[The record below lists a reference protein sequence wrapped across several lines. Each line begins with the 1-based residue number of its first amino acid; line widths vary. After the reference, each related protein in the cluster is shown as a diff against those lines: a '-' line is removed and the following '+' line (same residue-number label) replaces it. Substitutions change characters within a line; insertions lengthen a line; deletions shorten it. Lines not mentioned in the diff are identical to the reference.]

1 FLLICF
7 VFLSSFCAKN
17 NHIRLFKK
25 LTVKITYNFCL
36 FVSIER
42 ACSLNNCTIAK
53 RIGKGKDA
61 TVIFEHFRK
70 PVDPFDQENCL
81 CKVPNSEYPYNFD
94 TSSSYGNMQNGNN
107 SVLRDYSRQ
116 TDNPSEVIDASQ
128 VHTYNSGLS
137 FMSTANTASDNGDL
151 LNVTY
156 LEKILNSIFVSEP
169 SQNSASSSTVIT
181 SKLIK
186 DPRLM
191 KREQSMRKQ
200 SNSADLSDGLPL
212 DKIVGHGNSEI
223 KLTCMP
229 TSSISIP
236 ESIPADHAVTNCS
249 DVSCFRFSSES
260 SHCQTHNM
268 GSKDY
273 DCTASSKVAIT
284 EQYKEQSSFFF
295 PRYLPNAFSGVGK
308 QTYNE
313 EEAQRAQ
320 KRSSFQVLTEQSNGP
335 QNSFESEKNTYKDSQ
350 SHISK
355 ASWPSDLSAVFKFG
369 YQMSTV
375 FPIQKKGNIDEYVQ
389 NTGMMRTFI
398 SPEDSSKHVINQ
410 TWWKETANS
419 FTNGTK
425 SIPIANCFALHQEH
439 KEGENINSLR
449 ENCEKI
455 PDIPKLQMPKSPIST
470 TKDKNEVDHAA
481 LELECN
487 LTPNTGC
494 LSQKHPQYSL
504 EHTDNIHTNFAIAQG
519 LIELKAVQNN
529 EDLINIMTDA
539 FQEAKGIPLA
549 REQLVD
555 RVISSDAIDISL
567 DRSSCNIIGEYI
579 SIQRED
585 ENEAVSLYNIQ
596 KDCKGTSHIKDNVQD
611 YSLPYDAELSSEL
624 NLKIILKEQRNDEN
638 PTEAKEKD
646 GASSSQ
652 EYNTNTINESE
663 KQDFYANIVELSN
676 TKVEILNSEEC
687 TAFNS
692 IWRKKDRPAK
702 AASSE
707 SEDNMTAIKQ
717 KHPPND
723 GRSVEHISTFPET
736 EESSVCVASDAT
748 KEVVSTT
755 VLTASTNHGDHPK
768 HHLKEPEISG
778 LGLVKQ
784 GISDCEIDTD
794 KLQDFYHLINEKSI
808 HQTSGLGSEIEVELE
823 EHNDA
828 PLFQQN
834 IDNNGN
840 DLCDEFETLKSRI
853 DWEGLFGKSYEETEA
868 SSFPRRESTDPHHST
883 ECNCVSFSS
892 QKDKREHQN
901 PIFLPDLQVTIT
913 NLISLKISPTD
924 DSLEWK
930 DNFYKHVTE
939 STEPE
944 LNFEKRKALGF
955 GIYYQPFEENS
966 GFSCENK
973 FGNSVQES
981 GHVSKSGISNSS
993 NSNHNT
999 HMNHTPGKPTSDSL
1013 STEQSNVTVI
1023 SDKSKCSTKSKPDF
1037 NDTRNKKDMGSR
1049 SSKGNQQATS
1059 RGQNISHKDL
1069 RQHETH
1075 EKRRKSTNRDSSKR
1089 FSSLSQGRIKTFS
1102 QSERHIRNVLNILN
1116 NEASLCKSKHL
1127 SRKLGKAVLH
1137 LKKAHKRVH
1146 TSLQL
1151 ISKVGKKRKGPLPKA
1166 YAVICNNF
1174 WESCD
1179 LQGDSLMSERRYSDR
1194 HFLSKRRYDK
1204 QGEKRLR
1211 FDIDESLASVSK
1223 HRTYRTNRERIAEC
1237 LSSEIMS
1244 GHVSSSLTTFHVR
1257 EFCDEEQ
1264 LHESQLSQSIS
1275 QLGYT
1280 NSVGRTASSSELLNF
1295 SETSE
1300 YTLYPDETLAEKEY
1314 QTNTQLSK
1322 SESHTTCNTK
1332 NITKEN
1338 NSEDKTVVCESNSV
1352 SLSFLKDNISHSQDK
1367 SYDITFKAN
1376 TNKLVS
1382 VLDSNKPF
1390 LNVDIC
1396 EQGNLVSDGSRNGET
1411 VFPVEKCTVLT
1422 EITPNIPTGKTANRR
1437 NTIPPLSPI
1446 IVTADEEESS
1456 VGGNGLLHVKENEVN
1471 ITKHSKLDLTSV
1483 TEESQ
1488 SYKKNVKKLSFNDSS
1503 LLLKENVKGPSKA
1516 YMAKYKEE
1524 EKMRKIEQEVYQK
1537 MVTEGSA
1544 GYKHQNKIL
1553 KEDSFHLHK
1562 KIIKNNLTDSCVGIK
1577 NSTLEKTALKNIS
1590 SELSKRQKT
1599 GQIKQLSNDC
1609 HSDCPSKSATA
1620 GTSDRLVVHE
1630 NSEVTVSQ
1638 MKPLSHME
1646 ELHEYTSRVRELSQ
1660 ILQRADEA
1668 ASLQVL
1674 EEEIKVCQNILPVF
1688 VEAFERKQE
1697 CSLNQIL
1704 ISRKLL
1710 VEQNLWSN
1718 CKLQLKL
1725 CAIDTWVELQMA
1737 METIQFIENKK
1748 RFLEGEPTFRSLL
1761 WYDESLYSEL
1771 LLRPRGY
1778 QLQSSFYPAF
1788 QRRLKY
1794 NAFCELQKYYQIIET
1809 RKKKNSYYTFLK
1821 YKRQRK
1827 ECEAVMKHHA
1837 DCSEFCLSVPFTC
1850 GVNFGDSLGDL
1861 EALRKSVLKL
1871 ISIHGGSP
1879 KVSSYPGKED
1889 HLWIIL
1895 EMVSSKISFIK
1906 SNEEISIKICLYGLE
1921 HIYFDAAK
1929 SLVWKEKSHSFPR
1942 RHSEMNRELEEIN
1955 ECAFSEWKK
1964 IYDNLSE
1971 DLNNE
1976 SAPTI
1981 GLEEGD
1987 MIASSQS
1994 ALVSVPNCKLNT
2006 AWLSYPDICCI
2017 SEILDQAKSADLEK
2031 LQDLTLRCTVHLEIL
2046 KKYFQMLQE
2055 DNIDNIFIT
2064 EENVLDMLNRNHGAV
2079 ILKPEA
2085 IEIYIE
2091 TVMLS
2096 ETIHFLKNSIA
2107 GKLHNQRF
2115 RGMLWFDWSL
2125 LPELVGCQEEM
2136 ASFSLDNNQTDCLW
2150 KVIENAISHLKE
2162 ELEVVCDYSEA
2173 VNCSYALH
2181 LFSRELKEL
2190 SGIKRL
2196 LNTSE
2201 YSVSTYIDVS
2211 PHIASVNY
2219 GNTVTEL
2226 EHNYNQLFILLKNIM
2241 SVPQK
2246 DFGKMVHI
2254 IKVLKTIEHMK
2265 MINAKDTKL
2274 STRILFFQMLRN
2286 RRNTLQLNR
2295 KERVGSPSREPEEDS
2310 CEPSVSVQTPS
2321 AAEYTIRN
2329 ISSSSKKRPVT
2340 VDKHE
2345 ISQGKGNTGAV
2356 SNLKKQKVQLF

>member
-1 FLLICF
+1 M
-7 VFLSSFCAKN
+7 K
-17 NHIRLFKK
+17 
-25 LTVKITYNFCL
+25 
-36 FVSIER
+36 
-42 ACSLNNCTIAK
+42 
-53 RIGKGKDA
+53 
-61 TVIFEHFRK
+61 
-70 PVDPFDQENCL
+70 
-81 CKVPNSEYPYNFD
+81 
-94 TSSSYGNMQNGNN
+94 NGNN
-107 SVLRDYSRQ
+107 SVLREYSRQ
-116 TDNPSEVIDASQ
+116 TDNPSEVRDASQ

-137 FMSTANTASDNGDL
+137 FMSTANTASGNGDL
-151 LNVTY
+151 FSLTY
-156 LEKILNSIFVSEP
+156 LRNILNSISAALP
-169 SQNSASSSTVIT
+169 SQSSTSSSTVIT

-212 DKIVGHGNSEI
+212 DKSVGHGNSEVRP
-223 KLTCMP
+223 TCMP
-229 TSSISIP
+229 TSSISSP
-236 ESIPADHAVTNCS
+236 ESIPADRAVATCS
-249 DVSCFRFSSES
+249 DASCFRFSSES

-268 GSKDY
+268 GSEDS

-284 EQYKEQSSFFF
+284 EQCKEQSSFSF
-295 PRYLPNAFSGVGK
+295 PCYLPNAFSDIGK
-308 QTYNE
+308 QTNNE
-313 EEAQRAQ
+313 EETQRAQ

-335 QNSFESEKNTYKDSQ
+335 QNSSESEKNICCNDSQ

-355 ASWPSDLSAVFKFG
+355 ASWPSDLSVVFKFG
-369 YQMSTV
+369 HQMSTV

-389 NTGMMRTFI
+389 NTGMMSTFI
-398 SPEDSSKHVINQ
+398 SPEDSSKHVVNQ
-410 TWWKETANS
+410 TWWKEIVNS
-419 FTNGTK
+419 FTSETK
-425 SIPIANCFALHQEH
+425 SIPIANCTALHQEY

-455 PDIPKLQMPKSPIST
+455 PDTPKLQMPKSPISS
-470 TKDKNEVDHAA
+470 TKDKNEVDHSA

-487 LTPNTGC
+487 LTPNTGF

-504 EHTDNIHTNFAIAQG
+504 ERKDNIHRNFAIAQG
-519 LIELKAVQNN
+519 LIELKVVQNN
-529 EDLINIMTDA
+529 QNLINIMTDA
-539 FQEAKGIPLA
+539 FQEAKDVPLD

-567 DRSSCNIIGEYI
+567 DSSGCNIIGEYM
-579 SIQRED
+579 SIQREN

-596 KDCKGTSHIKDNVQD
+596 KDCKETSHIKDNMQD
-611 YSLPYDAELSSEL
+611 HSLPYDAELSSDL
-624 NLKIILKEQRNDEN
+624 NLKIILQEQRNDEN
-638 PTEAKEKD
+638 PNEAKEKD
-646 GASSSQ
+646 GASSSP
-652 EYNTNTINESE
+652 EYNTNNIKESE
-663 KQDFYANIVELSN
+663 KQDFYANIVEMSN
-676 TKVEILNSEEC
+676 TKVEVLNSEEC
-687 TAFNS
+687 TTFNS
-692 IWRKKDRPAK
+692 IWGKKDGPAK

-707 SEDNMTAIKQ
+707 SEDGMTAIKQ
-717 KHPPND
+717 KHTPND
-723 GRSVEHISTFPET
+723 GRSVEHLSIFPET

-748 KEVVSTT
+748 KKVVSTT
-755 VLTASTNHGDHPK
+755 VLTESTNPGDHQK

-784 GISDCEIDTD
+784 GVSDCEIDTD
-794 KLQDFYHLINEKSI
+794 KLQDFYHLVNENSV
-808 HQTSGLGSEIEVELE
+808 HQTFELGSEIEVELG
-823 EHNDA
+823 EHNDT

-834 IDNNGN
+834 TGNNGN
-840 DLCDEFETLKSRI
+840 DLCEEFETLKSRI
-853 DWEGLFGKSYEETEA
+853 DWEGLFGKTYEETEA
-868 SSFPRRESTDPHHST
+868 SSFTRRGSTDPHHSA
-883 ECNCVSFSS
+883 ECNYVSFSS
-892 QKDKREHQN
+892 QKDKREHRN
-901 PIFLPDLQVTIT
+901 SVFLPHLQVTIT

-924 DSLEWK
+924 DSLELK
-930 DNFYKHVTE
+930 DNFYKHVTD

-944 LNFEKRKALGF
+944 VNEKRKAFGL
-955 GIYYQPFEENS
+955 GIYSQPFVENL

-981 GHVSKSGISNSS
+981 GYVSKSGISHSS
-993 NSNHNT
+993 SSSHNT
-999 HMNHTPGKPTSDSL
+999 HVNHTPGKPTSDSL
-1013 STEQSNVTVI
+1013 STEPSNVTVI

-1037 NDTRNKKDMGSR
+1037 NDTRNKKDMESR
-1049 SSKGNQQATS
+1049 SGKRNQHATF
-1059 RGQNISHKDL
+1059 RGQNIRHKDL

-1075 EKRRKSTNRDSSKR
+1075 EKRRKSTNRDSSER

-1127 SRKLGKAVLH
+1127 SRKLDKAVLH
-1137 LKKAHKRVH
+1137 LKKAHRRVH
-1146 TSLQL
+1146 ASLQL

-1166 YAVICNNF
+1166 YAIICNNF

-1194 HFLSKRRYDK
+1194 HFISKRRYEK

-1257 EFCDEEQ
+1257 GFCEEEQ
-1264 LHESQLSQSIS
+1264 LYESQLPIPYTSQSIS
-1275 QLGYT
+1275 QLEYT
-1280 NSVGRTASSSELLNF
+1280 NSIVRTTSSSELGNF

-1300 YTLYPDETLAEKEY
+1300 YTLYPDETLTEKEY
-1314 QTNTQLSK
+1314 QTDTQLSK

-1338 NSEDKTVVCESNSV
+1338 NSEDKTVVCENNSV

-1367 SYDITFKAN
+1367 SYDTTFKAN

-1396 EQGNLVSDGSRNGET
+1396 EQGNLVSDGTRNKEAI
-1411 VFPVEKCTVLT
+1411 FPVEKCTVLM
-1422 EITPNIPTGKTANRR
+1422 EITTNIPTGKTANSR
-1437 NTIPPLSPI
+1437 NTVPPLSPI
-1446 IVTADEEESS
+1446 MVTADEEESS
-1456 VGGNGLLHVKENEVN
+1456 VRENGLFHVKEKEVN
-1471 ITKHSKLDLTSV
+1471 ITKHSKLNLTSV

-1488 SYKKNVKKLSFNDSS
+1488 SCKKDVKKLSFSGSS

-1516 YMAKYKEE
+1516 YMEKYNEEE
-1524 EKMRKIEQEVYQK
+1524 EKMRKIEQAVYPK

-1544 GYKHQNKIL
+1544 VITGYKHQNKIL

-1577 NSTLEKTALKNIS
+1577 NSTLGTTGLKNIS
-1590 SELSKRQKT
+1590 SQLSKRQKAE
-1599 GQIKQLSNDC
+1599 QIKQLSNNS
-1609 HSDCPSKSATA
+1609 HSDCPSKSAAA

-1638 MKPLSHME
+1638 MTPLSHMK
-1646 ELHEYTSRVRELSQ
+1646 ELQESTSHVTELSQ

-1668 ASLQVL
+1668 ESLQVL
-1674 EEEIKVCQNILPVF
+1674 EEETKVCQNILPLF

-1697 CSLNQIL
+1697 CSLDQIL

-1771 LLRPRGY
+1771 LLRPCGY
-1778 QLQSSFYPAF
+1778 QLQSNFYPAF

-1794 NAFCELQKYYQIIET
+1794 NAFCELQRYYYQLIET
-1809 RKKKNSYYTFLK
+1809 KREKISYYTFLK

-1827 ECEAVMKHHA
+1827 ECEAIMKHRA

-1871 ISIHGGSP
+1871 ISTHRGSP
-1879 KVSSYPGKED
+1879 KVNSYPGKED

-1906 SNEEISIKICLYGLE
+1906 SNEEMSIKICLYGLE

-1964 IYDNLSE
+1964 IYDDLSK
-1971 DLNNE
+1971 DLNIE
-1976 SAPTI
+1976 STPTV
-1981 GLEEGD
+1981 GLKEGD
-1987 MIASSQS
+1987 MIVSRQS

-2006 AWLSYPDICCI
+2006 SWLSYPDICCI

-2064 EENVLDMLNRNHGAV
+2064 EENVLDMLNHNHGAV

-2107 GKLHNQRF
+2107 KKLHNQRF

-2125 LPELVGCQEEM
+2125 LPELVSCQEEM

-2162 ELEVVCDYSEA
+2162 ELGVVCEYSEA
-2173 VNCSYALH
+2173 VNCSYALC

-2190 SGIKRL
+2190 SEIKRL

-2201 YSVSTYIDVS
+2201 YSVSTYIDMV

-2226 EHNYNQLFILLKNIM
+2226 EHNYNQLFILLKNII

-2265 MINAKDTKL
+2265 MISAKDTKL
-2274 STRILFFQMLRN
+2274 STRLLFFQMLRN

-2295 KERVGSPSREPEEDS
+2295 KERVGTPIGEPEENS
-2310 CEPSVSVQTPS
+2310 SEPGVSVQTPS
-2321 AAEYTIRN
+2321 AAEYTVRN

-2356 SNLKKQKVQLF
+2356 SNRKRQKVQLF

>member
-1 FLLICF
+1 MLRTITT
-7 VFLSSFCAKN
+7 
-17 NHIRLFKK
+17 RLFKK
-25 LTVKITYNFCL
+25 LTVKIAHNFCL

-70 PVDPFDQENCL
+70 PVDPFDQENCP
-81 CKVPNSEYPYNFD
+81 CKVPNSERSPSNLD
-94 TSSSYGNMQNGNN
+94 TSSSYENMQNGNI
-107 SVLRDYSRQ
+107 SVLREYSRQ
-116 TDNPSEVIDASQ
+116 TDDPSEVRDASQ
-128 VHTYNSGLS
+128 IHSYNSGLS
-137 FMSTANTASDNGDL
+137 FLSTASTASGNGDL
-151 LNVTY
+151 FSVTY
-156 LEKILNSIFVSEP
+156 LRSILNSISAALP
-169 SQNSASSSTVIT
+169 SQSSTSSSTVIT

-200 SNSADLSDGLPL
+200 SNSPDLSDGLPL
-212 DKIVGHGNSEI
+212 DKSVGHGNSEV

-229 TSSISIP
+229 TSSISSP

-249 DVSCFRFSSES
+249 DASCFRFSSES

-268 GSKDY
+268 GSKDS

-284 EQYKEQSSFFF
+284 EQCKEQSSFSF
-295 PRYLPNAFSGVGK
+295 PRYLPNAFSDVGK
-308 QTYNE
+308 QTYNAE
-313 EEAQRAQ
+313 EVQRAQ
-320 KRSSFQVLTEQSNGP
+320 NRSSFQVLTEQSNGP
-335 QNSFESEKNTYKDSQ
+335 QNSFESEKNTCCKDSQ

-355 ASWPSDLSAVFKFG
+355 ASWPSDLSVVFKFG
-369 YQMSTV
+369 HQMSSV
-375 FPIQKKGNIDEYVQ
+375 FPVQKKGNIDEYVQ

-398 SPEDSSKHVINQ
+398 SPEDSSKQVVNQ
-410 TWWKETANS
+410 TWWKETVNS
-419 FTNGTK
+419 FTNETK
-425 SIPIANCFALHQEH
+425 SIPIANCIVLHQEH

-455 PDIPKLQMPKSPIST
+455 PDTPKLQMPKSPIST
-470 TKDKNEVDHAA
+470 PKDKNEVDHAA
-481 LELECN
+481 LELDCN

-494 LSQKHPQYSL
+494 PSQKHPQYSL
-504 EHTDNIHTNFAIAQG
+504 ECKDNIHTNFAIAQG

-529 EDLINIMTDA
+529 QNLINIMTDA
-539 FQEAKGIPLA
+539 FQEAKDVPLA

-567 DRSSCNIIGEYI
+567 DSSGCNIIEECMPI
-579 SIQRED
+579 LREN
-585 ENEAVSLYNIQ
+585 ENEAPSLYNIQ
-596 KDCKGTSHIKDNVQD
+596 KDCKETSHSKDNVQD
-611 YSLPYDAELSSEL
+611 HSLPYDAELSSDL
-624 NLKIILKEQRNDEN
+624 NLKIILQEQRNDEN
-638 PTEAKEKD
+638 PNEAKEKD
-646 GASSSQ
+646 GASSSPQ
-652 EYNTNTINESE
+652 YNTNNINESE
-663 KQDFYANIVELSN
+663 KQDFYANMVEMSN

-687 TAFNS
+687 TTFNA
-692 IWRKKDRPAK
+692 IWGKKDRPAK

-707 SEDNMTAIKQ
+707 SEDSMTAIKQ
-717 KHPPND
+717 KHTPND
-723 GRSVEHISTFPET
+723 GRSVEHLSTFPET
-736 EESSVCVASDAT
+736 EESSVCIASDAT
-748 KEVVSTT
+748 KKVVSTT
-755 VLTASTNHGDHPK
+755 VLTESTNHGDHQK
-768 HHLKEPEISG
+768 HHLKEPEISR
-778 LGLVKQ
+778 LVKQ

-794 KLQDFYHLINEKSI
+794 THLVNENSV
-808 HQTSGLGSEIEVELE
+808 HQTFELGSEIEVDRE
-823 EHNDA
+823 ERNDA

-834 IDNNGN
+834 IGNDGN
-840 DLCDEFETLKSRI
+840 DLCEELETLKSRI
-853 DWEGLFGKSYEETEA
+853 DWEGLFGKSCEEMEA
-868 SSFPRRESTDPHHST
+868 SSFTRRKGTDPCHSAD
-883 ECNCVSFSS
+883 CNCVSFSS

-901 PIFLPDLQVTIT
+901 SVFLPDLQVTIT
-913 NLISLKISPTD
+913 NLISLKISRTV
-924 DSLEWK
+924 DSLESK

-944 LNFEKRKALGF
+944 ANEKRKAFEF
-955 GIYYQPFEENS
+955 GIYSQPFEENL

-981 GHVSKSGISNSS
+981 GHISKSGISHSS
-993 NSNHNT
+993 NSSHNT
-999 HMNHTPGKPTSDSL
+999 HVNHTPGKPTSDSL
-1013 STEQSNVTVI
+1013 STEPSNVTVI
-1023 SDKSKCSTKSKPDF
+1023 GDKSKCSTKSKPDF
-1037 NDTRNKKDMGSR
+1037 NGTRNKKDMESR
-1049 SSKGNQQATS
+1049 SSKRNQHATS
-1059 RGQNISHKDL
+1059 RDQNISHKDL
-1069 RQHETH
+1069 RQHETQ
-1075 EKRRKSTNRDSSKR
+1075 EKRRKSTNRDSSER

-1116 NEASLCKSKHL
+1116 NEASLCKSKRL
-1127 SRKLGKAVLH
+1127 SRKLDKAVLH
-1137 LKKAHKRVH
+1137 LKKAHRRVH

-1166 YAVICNNF
+1166 YAIICNNF

-1179 LQGDSLMSERRYSDR
+1179 LQGDSLMAERKYSDR

-1223 HRTYRTNRERIAEC
+1223 HRTYRTDRERIAEC
-1237 LSSEIMS
+1237 LSSEIVS
-1244 GHVSSSLTTFHVR
+1244 GHVSSSLTTVHVR
-1257 EFCDEEQ
+1257 EFCEEEQ
-1264 LHESQLSQSIS
+1264 LHESQLSIPCTSQSIS
-1275 QLGYT
+1275 QLEYT
-1280 NSVGRTASSSELLNF
+1280 NSIVRTASSSELENF

-1300 YTLYPDETLAEKEY
+1300 CTLYPNETLTEKDY
-1314 QTNTQLSK
+1314 QTDTQLSK

-1338 NSEDKTVVCESNSV
+1338 NSEDKTVVCESNSL

-1382 VLDSNKPF
+1382 VLNSNKPF
-1390 LNVDIC
+1390 VNVDIC
-1396 EQGNLVSDGSRNGET
+1396 EQGNLVSDGTRNGET
-1411 VFPVEKCTVLT
+1411 IFPVEKCTVLM

-1437 NTIPPLSPI
+1437 NTGPPLSPI

-1456 VGGNGLLHVKENEVN
+1456 VGENQLFHVKENEVN

-1483 TEESQ
+1483 TEESH
-1488 SYKKNVKKLSFNDSS
+1488 SYKKNIKKLSFSDSS

-1516 YMAKYKEE
+1516 YMAKYNEE
-1524 EKMRKIEQEVYQK
+1524 ERMRKIEQAVYPK
-1537 MVTEGSA
+1537 IVTEGSA
-1544 GYKHQNKIL
+1544 LTGYKHQNKIL
-1553 KEDSFHLHK
+1553 KEDSFHLQQ
-1562 KIIKNNLTDSCVGIK
+1562 KIIKSNLTDSCVGVK
-1577 NSTLEKTALKNIS
+1577 SSTLETTALKNIS
-1590 SELSKRQKT
+1590 SQLSKRQKA
-1599 GQIKQLSNDC
+1599 GQIKQPSNDS

-1630 NSEVTVSQ
+1630 NSEITVSQ

-1646 ELHEYTSRVRELSQ
+1646 ELQEYTSHVTELSQ

-1674 EEEIKVCQNILPVF
+1674 EEEIKVCQNILPLF

-1697 CSLNQIL
+1697 CSLDQIL

-1778 QLQSSFYPAF
+1778 QLQSNFYPAF

-1794 NAFCELQKYYQIIET
+1794 NAFCELQRYYYQLTET
-1809 RKKKNSYYTFLK
+1809 KKEKNSYYTFLK
-1821 YKRQRK
+1821 YRRQRK
-1827 ECEAVMKHHA
+1827 ECEDIMKHHA

-1850 GVNFGDSLGDL
+1850 GVNFGDSLGEL
-1861 EALRKSVLKL
+1861 EALRKNVLKL
-1871 ISIHGGSP
+1871 ISTHRGSP
-1879 KVSSYPGKED
+1879 KANSYPGKED

-1942 RHSEMNRELEEIN
+1942 RHSEMNTELEEIN

-1964 IYDNLSE
+1964 IYDDLSK

-1976 SAPTI
+1976 ATSTI

-1987 MIASSQS
+1987 MIASRQS

-2031 LQDLTLRCTVHLEIL
+2031 LEDLTLRCTAHLEIL

-2064 EENVLDMLNRNHGAV
+2064 EENVLDMLNHNLGAV

-2107 GKLHNQRF
+2107 KKLHNQRF

-2125 LPELVGCQEEM
+2125 LPELVDCQEEM
-2136 ASFSLDNNQTDCLW
+2136 ASFSLDNNQTDCLF

-2162 ELEVVCDYSEA
+2162 ELGVVCDYSEA
-2173 VNCSYALH
+2173 VNCSYALR

-2190 SGIKRL
+2190 SEIKRL

-2201 YSVSTYIDVS
+2201 YSVSTYIDVV

-2265 MINAKDTKL
+2265 LISAKDTKL
-2274 STRILFFQMLRN
+2274 STRLLFFQMLRN
-2286 RRNTLQLNR
+2286 RRNSLQLNR
-2295 KERVGSPSREPEEDS
+2295 KERVDTPIREPEENS
-2310 CEPSVSVQTPS
+2310 SEPSVSVQTPS
-2321 AAEYTIRN
+2321 AAEYTVRN

-2345 ISQGKGNTGAV
+2345 ISQGKGNTGPV
-2356 SNLKKQKVQLF
+2356 SNRKKQKVQLF

>member
-1 FLLICF
+1 
-7 VFLSSFCAKN
+7 
-17 NHIRLFKK
+17 
-25 LTVKITYNFCL
+25 
-36 FVSIER
+36 
-42 ACSLNNCTIAK
+42 
-53 RIGKGKDA
+53 
-61 TVIFEHFRK
+61 
-70 PVDPFDQENCL
+70 
-81 CKVPNSEYPYNFD
+81 
-94 TSSSYGNMQNGNN
+94 
-107 SVLRDYSRQ
+107 
-116 TDNPSEVIDASQ
+116 
-128 VHTYNSGLS
+128 
-137 FMSTANTASDNGDL
+137 
-151 LNVTY
+151 
-156 LEKILNSIFVSEP
+156 
-169 SQNSASSSTVIT
+169 
-181 SKLIK
+181 
-186 DPRLM
+186 
-191 KREQSMRKQ
+191 
-200 SNSADLSDGLPL
+200 
-212 DKIVGHGNSEI
+212 
-223 KLTCMP
+223 
-229 TSSISIP
+229 
-236 ESIPADHAVTNCS
+236 
-249 DVSCFRFSSES
+249 
-260 SHCQTHNM
+260 
-268 GSKDY
+268 
-273 DCTASSKVAIT
+273 
-284 EQYKEQSSFFF
+284 
-295 PRYLPNAFSGVGK
+295 
-308 QTYNE
+308 
-313 EEAQRAQ
+313 
-320 KRSSFQVLTEQSNGP
+320 
-335 QNSFESEKNTYKDSQ
+335 
-350 SHISK
+350 
-355 ASWPSDLSAVFKFG
+355 
-369 YQMSTV
+369 
-375 FPIQKKGNIDEYVQ
+375 
-389 NTGMMRTFI
+389 
-398 SPEDSSKHVINQ
+398 
-410 TWWKETANS
+410 
-419 FTNGTK
+419 
-425 SIPIANCFALHQEH
+425 
-439 KEGENINSLR
+439 
-449 ENCEKI
+449 
-455 PDIPKLQMPKSPIST
+455 
-470 TKDKNEVDHAA
+470 
-481 LELECN
+481 
-487 LTPNTGC
+487 
-494 LSQKHPQYSL
+494 
-504 EHTDNIHTNFAIAQG
+504 
-519 LIELKAVQNN
+519 
-529 EDLINIMTDA
+529 
-539 FQEAKGIPLA
+539 
-549 REQLVD
+549 
-555 RVISSDAIDISL
+555 
-567 DRSSCNIIGEYI
+567 
-579 SIQRED
+579 
-585 ENEAVSLYNIQ
+585 
-596 KDCKGTSHIKDNVQD
+596 
-611 YSLPYDAELSSEL
+611 
-624 NLKIILKEQRNDEN
+624 
-638 PTEAKEKD
+638 
-646 GASSSQ
+646 
-652 EYNTNTINESE
+652 
-663 KQDFYANIVELSN
+663 
-676 TKVEILNSEEC
+676 
-687 TAFNS
+687 
-692 IWRKKDRPAK
+692 
-702 AASSE
+702 
-707 SEDNMTAIKQ
+707 
-717 KHPPND
+717 
-723 GRSVEHISTFPET
+723 
-736 EESSVCVASDAT
+736 
-748 KEVVSTT
+748 
-755 VLTASTNHGDHPK
+755 
-768 HHLKEPEISG
+768 
-778 LGLVKQ
+778 
-784 GISDCEIDTD
+784 
-794 KLQDFYHLINEKSI
+794 
-808 HQTSGLGSEIEVELE
+808 
-823 EHNDA
+823 
-828 PLFQQN
+828 
-834 IDNNGN
+834 
-840 DLCDEFETLKSRI
+840 
-853 DWEGLFGKSYEETEA
+853 
-868 SSFPRRESTDPHHST
+868 
-883 ECNCVSFSS
+883 
-892 QKDKREHQN
+892 
-901 PIFLPDLQVTIT
+901 
-913 NLISLKISPTD
+913 
-924 DSLEWK
+924 
-930 DNFYKHVTE
+930 
-939 STEPE
+939 
-944 LNFEKRKALGF
+944 
-955 GIYYQPFEENS
+955 
-966 GFSCENK
+966 
-973 FGNSVQES
+973 
-981 GHVSKSGISNSS
+981 
-993 NSNHNT
+993 
-999 HMNHTPGKPTSDSL
+999 
-1013 STEQSNVTVI
+1013 
-1023 SDKSKCSTKSKPDF
+1023 
-1037 NDTRNKKDMGSR
+1037 
-1049 SSKGNQQATS
+1049 
-1059 RGQNISHKDL
+1059 
-1069 RQHETH
+1069 
-1075 EKRRKSTNRDSSKR
+1075 
-1089 FSSLSQGRIKTFS
+1089 
-1102 QSERHIRNVLNILN
+1102 
-1116 NEASLCKSKHL
+1116 
-1127 SRKLGKAVLH
+1127 
-1137 LKKAHKRVH
+1137 
-1146 TSLQL
+1146 
-1151 ISKVGKKRKGPLPKA
+1151 
-1166 YAVICNNF
+1166 
-1174 WESCD
+1174 
-1179 LQGDSLMSERRYSDR
+1179 
-1194 HFLSKRRYDK
+1194 
-1204 QGEKRLR
+1204 
-1211 FDIDESLASVSK
+1211 
-1223 HRTYRTNRERIAEC
+1223 
-1237 LSSEIMS
+1237 MS

-2356 SNLKKQKVQLF
+2356 SNLKKQKVTMKDIRSGQKTVSENPRTIESHPQDDSLKRDSASPETVKRQSSTPGSLSPSENVQDTCTPKSESKIELTDSSSDVSECLAEQHKNLNGITKRNVNFSAAETNDNEDRLLVTCDQNDIDATFSPDSTPAQKLHENPTDHTQICPSDIGAGNDSPIVPNASLPTSHPLRAIHSHLEMSDTVFEHEDSEILDLSIKDCTYTSSPEPVCIQNKIPVLQVYETQPIKSESPEKYVKDAPNPTITPFGSHENSAVGVNQTAQHTLSEQGGKYPEVPTQEVVTPWNAPQPTCTAVYNSSEYSFGTPDPYYAWRFYQYSSSSTAVTHTYQEMTTYETPPPPMMTAVASAVQNTHFNHSYSEHFSYFAMQPQANAFIPGNGYSPSPMPVSYNYQQPAYSQFASHQLAPQAVCPYPPNPGVLPQVPWTYAPWQQDPFPPRHYE